1 MRILFVYNANSNAMN
16 RMVDFAHK
24 ILKPST
30 YKCQLCS
37 LTHHTLGER
46 LIWKAFKQQS
56 NLKLDF
62 YYIKKFEEEYILS
75 YNYPVILVEE
85 NGDLEVIMSNNEL
98 NKIKD
103 VEELIS
109 ILEVKLMD
117 LKNELL

>member
-46 LIWKAFKQQS
+46 LMWKAFKQQS